1 MFWWLYFHTHLEW
14 LLFLPH
20 AYIHTNTHTQTQPAI
35 SNTARFILLSDAETE
50 SIMKVA
56 GECAEGECS
65 IDEVAAL
72 VGDLKEQQEL
82 LQMRLTKVTTM
93 ISDLETLNAKDE
105 RKDSEVRQFVKD
117 MLRVFAHEV
126 GGGFVNN

>member
-1 MFWWLYFHTHLEW
+1 MVVVLSH
-14 LLFLPH
+14 
-20 AYIHTNTHTQTQPAI
+20 TQPAI

-56 GECAEGECS
+56 HECAEGECS
-65 IDEVAAL
+65 IDEISAL

-82 LQMRLTKVTTM
+82 LTLRLNKITTM
-93 ISDLETLNAKDE
+93 ISDLEHMNAKDE
-105 RKDSEVRQFVKD
+105 RKVSEVRQFVKD

-126 GGGFVNN
+126 GGGFLLVNQPTDSPK